1 MSRFK
6 KVWLNTFLW
15 VFTLTLEKI
24 TAGDVISIDKASG
37 RISKLGRSFTRSRD
51 FDASAGNVRFVQVF
65 LGIRGP
71 LQPVHG
77 SEIPIFSAQ
86 KES

>member
-6 KVWLNTFLW
+6 KVEFKTVLW
-15 VFTLTLEKI
+15 FFTLVLEKI

-51 FDASAGNVRFVQVF
+51 FDASAGNVRFVQV
-65 LGIRGP
+65 
-71 LQPVHG
+71 
-77 SEIPIFSAQ
+77 IFSGPTSAWF
-86 KES
+86 

>member
-1 MSRFK
+1 MYSF
-6 KVWLNTFLW
+6 
-15 VFTLTLEKI
+15 FTLVLEKI

-51 FDASAGNVRFVQVF
+51 FDASAGNVRFVQVI
-65 LGIRGP
+65 LRAL
-71 LQPVHG
+71 LQSG

>member
-1 MSRFK
+1 MTI
-6 KVWLNTFLW
+6 V
-15 VFTLTLEKI
+15 LEKI

-51 FDASAGNVRFVQVF
+51 FDASAGNVRFVQVIF
-65 LGIRGP
+65 SGP
-71 LQPVHG
+71 RTTSVSTWPGNPYFITGV
-77 SEIPIFSAQ
+77 FSAQ

>member
-1 MSRFK
+1 M
-6 KVWLNTFLW
+6 NIFLW

-51 FDASAGNVRFVQVF
+51 FDASAGNVRFVQVTF
-65 LGIRGP
+65 LFRGQ
-71 LQPVHG
+71 LWSEFG
-77 SEIPIFSAQ
+77 FEIPIFSAQ

>member
-1 MSRFK
+1 M
-6 KVWLNTFLW
+6 V
-15 VFTLTLEKI
+15 LEKI

-51 FDASAGNVRFVQVF
+51 FDASAGNVRFVQVVF
-65 LGIRGP
+65 SVARTTSVWTWFGNPYFITR
-71 LQPVHG
+71 V
-77 SEIPIFSAQ
+77 FSAQ